1 MEILL
6 ILGLIAEHLLMR
18 KTLCLFAFLL
28 AWQLSGCQ
36 KVIAQDRV
44 TGIVVDSASLTGL
57 ASVNIQV
64 KHTTRGTMTDE
75 RGNFAVEAAATDT
88 LVFTLV
94 GYQSLELPLA
104 TYEPGMIRLSE
115 KYTLLQAVTI
125 DESRRKDLYDGMF
138 DDQNAQRKRSI
149 PFYFSKAKKEKIKV
163 EILKEENLRVSTYVE
178 VVVKNPEVKTRLMKK
193 HSLTE
198 DEYYNVLRA
207 FNEQHHLIMYYLTP
221 AELISLLNTFF
232 DAHAP

>member
-1 MEILL
+1 MTRTVTSIALL
-6 ILGLIAEHLLMR
+6 LLCLLSGAEH
-18 KTLCLFAFLL
+18 AL
-28 AWQLSGCQ
+28 AQQ
-36 KVIAQDRV
+36 TV
-44 TGIVVDSASLTGL
+44 TGIVVDSASLIGL

-64 KHTTRGTMTDE
+64 KNTSRGTMSDE
-75 RGNFAVEAAATDT
+75 RGSFAIQATSADT
-88 LVFTLV
+88 LLFSLV
-94 GYQSLELPLA
+94 GYQSLELPLS

-138 DDQNAQRKRSI
+138 DDENAQRRRSI

-178 VVVKNPEVKTRLMKK
+178 VVVKNPEVKMRLMKK

-198 DEYYNVLRA
+198 DEYYNTLRA
-207 FNEQHHLIMYYLTP
+207 FNEKHHLIMYYLTP

-232 DAHAP
+232 DSHVP